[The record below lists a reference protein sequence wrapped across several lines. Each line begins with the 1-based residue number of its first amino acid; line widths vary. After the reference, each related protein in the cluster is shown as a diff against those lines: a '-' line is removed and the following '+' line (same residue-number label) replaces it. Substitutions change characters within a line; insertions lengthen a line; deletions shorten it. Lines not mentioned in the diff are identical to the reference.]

1 MMRHE
6 RWSAVDEY
14 FDRLLPVRDAALEG
28 AVRRSRKAGLP
39 DIAVAANQGRLL
51 ELLARATGGRR
62 ILEVG
67 TLGGYSTIWLAR
79 ALAPDGCL
87 ISFEIHRDT
96 AEVARENIAAAGFA
110 GRVEVRIGD
119 AVDLLPALAAEGI
132 GPFDFSFIDA
142 DKENNPVYFEW
153 AVKLSR
159 PGSMILV
166 DNVARGGAVAN
177 AASRD
182 ADVLGVRRLADA
194 IAGDPRVRAT
204 AIQTVGS
211 KGYDGFLLA
220 QVTGERI

>member
-1 MMRHE
+1 MRHE
-6 RWSAVDEY
+6 RWAAVDAF
-14 FDRLLPVRDAALEG
+14 FDRLLPGRDAALEG
-28 AVRRSRKAGLP
+28 AIRRSRKAGFP
-39 DIAVAANQGRLL
+39 DIAVAPNQGRLL
-51 ELLARATGGRR
+51 ELLARATGARR

-79 ALAPDGCL
+79 ALAPEGRL
-87 ISFEIHRDT
+87 VSFEIDSDT
-96 AEVARENIAAAGFA
+96 ADVARENIAAAGFA
-110 GRVEVRIGD
+110 DQVEVRTGD
-119 AVDLLPALAAEGI
+119 AVDLLPQLAAEKI

-166 DNVARGGAVAN
+166 DNVARGGAVAD

-182 ADVLGVRRLADA
+182 SDVLGVRRLADMVA
-194 IAGDPRVRAT
+194 NDPRVRAT
-204 AIQTVGS
+204 AIQTVGV

-220 QVTGERI
+220 QVV

>member
-1 MMRHE
+1 
-6 RWSAVDEY
+6 
-14 FDRLLPVRDAALEG
+14 
-28 AVRRSRKAGLP
+28 
-39 DIAVAANQGRLL
+39 VAPNQGRLL
-51 ELLARATGGRR
+51 ELLARATGARR

-79 ALAPDGCL
+79 ALAPEGRL
-87 ISFEIHRDT
+87 VSFEIDSDT
-96 AEVARENIAAAGFA
+96 ADVARENIAAAGFA
-110 GRVEVRIGD
+110 DQVEVRTGD
-119 AVDLLPALAAEGI
+119 AVDLLPQLAAEKI

-166 DNVARGGAVAN
+166 DNVARGGAVAD

-182 ADVLGVRRLADA
+182 SDVLGVRRLADMVA
-194 IAGDPRVRAT
+194 NDPRVRAT
-204 AIQTVGS
+204 AIQTVGV

-220 QVTGERI
+220 QVV

>member
-1 MMRHE
+1 MRHE
-6 RWSAVDEY
+6 RWAAVDAF
-14 FDRLLPVRDAALEG
+14 FDRLLPGRDAALEG
-28 AVRRSRKAGLP
+28 AIRRSRKAGLP
-39 DIAVAANQGRLL
+39 DIAVAPNQGRLL
-51 ELLARATGGRR
+51 ELLARATGARR

-79 ALAPDGCL
+79 ALAPEGRL
-87 ISFEIHRDT
+87 VSFEIDSDT
-96 AEVARENIAAAGFA
+96 ADVARENIAAAGFA
-110 GRVEVRIGD
+110 DQVEVRTGD
-119 AVDLLPALAAEGI
+119 AVDLLPQLAAEKI

-166 DNVARGGAVAN
+166 DNVARGGAVAD

-182 ADVLGVRRLADA
+182 SDVLGVRRLADMVA
-194 IAGDPRVRAT
+194 NDPRVRAT
-204 AIQTVGS
+204 AIQTVGV

-220 QVTGERI
+220 QVV